1 MGKRENEIIS
11 FSFSVLL
18 FASLHPSVLA
28 LKIWSEIMNSTKNKI
43 EPIWTTIDEKTTYP
57 IYIGT
62 NIIPEFGTL
71 FKEHL
76 PRCSQALLVTN
87 QTIEE
92 VHAAKIAQ
100 ISESL
105 ADIGVDLIVEAIP
118 EGERTKS
125 YWGLGMLYDFFAEH
139 QLDRQSVII
148 AMGGGVIG
156 DLAGFAASTFL
167 RGLPLVH
174 IPTTLIAQADSSLG
188 GKVAINLARVK
199 NIVGGFYHPKM
210 ICIDASFLQ
219 TLNARELRAGLAE
232 VVKYAVIMDSELFNY
247 LEANVENIIAK
258 DPDVLEKLVRRCCE
272 HKIAVVEEDPEER
285 TDRRAILNY
294 GHTIGHALE
303 SLYHRYLHGE
313 AVSVGMVA
321 ASYLAVKTEIL
332 PHADAER
339 QLELLSRIGLPTDAL
354 GVSIDPLLQ
363 PMLHDKKR
371 RGNTL
376 RFVLPTKI
384 GDITIKD
391 VPKNDLPDLL
401 QYLVEKQIFSPSE
414 EATATEEG

>member
-1 MGKRENEIIS
+1 MD
-11 FSFSVLL
+11 
-18 FASLHPSVLA
+18 
-28 LKIWSEIMNSTKNKI
+28 STKNRI
-43 EPIWTTIDEKTTYP
+43 EPIWTTIDDKTRYP

-62 NIIPEFGTL
+62 DIISEFGGL

-87 QTIEE
+87 QTVEE
-92 VHAAKIAQ
+92 VHAAKISQ
-100 ISESL
+100 ISENL
-105 ADIGVDLIVEAIP
+105 ANLGVDLIVEAIP

-167 RGLPLVH
+167 RGLPLIH

-188 GKVAINLARVK
+188 GKVAINLARLK
-199 NIVGGFYHPKM
+199 NIVGGFYHPEM
-210 ICIDASFLQ
+210 IFMDVSFLQ
-219 TLNARELRAGLAE
+219 TLNLRELRAGLAE
-232 VVKYAVIMDSELFNY
+232 VVKYAVIMDGELFNY

-258 DPDVLEKLVRRCCE
+258 DSDVLEKLVRRCCE
-272 HKIAVVEEDPEER
+272 HKIAVVEADPEER

-321 ASYLAVKTEIL
+321 ASHLAVKTQIF
-332 PHADAER
+332 PPADAER
-339 QLELLSRIGLPTDAL
+339 QSKLLSRIGLPTEAL

-363 PMLHDKKR
+363 PMLYDKKR

-384 GDITIKD
+384 GAITIKD
-391 VPKNDLPDLL
+391 VPKKDLPDLL
-401 QYLVEKQIFSPSE
+401 QYLVEKRVFSPSE
-414 EATATEEG
+414 NAIATYGG

>member
-1 MGKRENEIIS
+1 MD
-11 FSFSVLL
+11 
-18 FASLHPSVLA
+18 
-28 LKIWSEIMNSTKNKI
+28 STKNGI
-43 EPIWTTIDEKTTYP
+43 ESIWTTIDEKTRYP

-62 NIIPEFGTL
+62 DIIPEFGSL
-71 FKEHL
+71 FKERM

-87 QTIEE
+87 QTVEE
-92 VHAAKIAQ
+92 VHAAKISQ

-105 ADIGVDLIVEAIP
+105 ANLGVDLIVEAIP

-167 RGLPLVH
+167 RGLSLVH

-188 GKVAINLARVK
+188 GKVAINLARLK

-210 ICIDASFLQ
+210 IFTDVSFLQ

-232 VVKYAVIMDSELFNY
+232 VVKYAVIMDGELFNY
-247 LEANVENIIAK
+247 LESNVESIMAK
-258 DPDVLEKLVRRCCE
+258 DPDVLEKIVRRCCE
-272 HKIAVVEEDPEER
+272 HKIAVVEADPEER

-321 ASYLAVKTEIL
+321 ASHLAVKTEIL
-332 PHADAER
+332 PPADAER
-339 QLELLSRIGLPTDAL
+339 QSKLLSRIGLPTEAL
-354 GVSIDPLLQ
+354 GVSIGPLLQ

-371 RGNTL
+371 RGNSL

-391 VPKNDLPDLL
+391 VPKTDLPDLL

-414 EATATEEG
+414 DAPAPDEG

>member
-1 MGKRENEIIS
+1 MD
-11 FSFSVLL
+11 
-18 FASLHPSVLA
+18 
-28 LKIWSEIMNSTKNKI
+28 STKNGI
-43 EPIWTTIDEKTTYP
+43 ESIWTTIDEKTRYP

-62 NIIPEFGTL
+62 DIIPEFGSL
-71 FKEHL
+71 FKERM

-87 QTIEE
+87 QTVEE
-92 VHAAKIAQ
+92 VHAAKISQ

-105 ADIGVDLIVEAIP
+105 ANLGVDLIVEAIP

-167 RGLPLVH
+167 RGLSLVH

-188 GKVAINLARVK
+188 GKVAINLARLK

-210 ICIDASFLQ
+210 IFTDVSFLQ

-232 VVKYAVIMDSELFNY
+232 VVKYAVIMDGELFNY
-247 LEANVENIIAK
+247 LESNVESIMAK
-258 DPDVLEKLVRRCCE
+258 DPDVLEKIVRRCCE
-272 HKIAVVEEDPEER
+272 HKIAVVEADPEER

-321 ASYLAVKTEIL
+321 ASHLAVKTEIL
-332 PHADAER
+332 PPADAER
-339 QLELLSRIGLPTDAL
+339 QSKLLSRIGLPTEAL
-354 GVSIDPLLQ
+354 GVSIDSLLQ

-371 RGNTL
+371 RGNSL

-391 VPKNDLPDLL
+391 VPKTDLPDLL

-414 EATATEEG
+414 DAPAADEG

>member
-1 MGKRENEIIS
+1 MD
-11 FSFSVLL
+11 
-18 FASLHPSVLA
+18 
-28 LKIWSEIMNSTKNKI
+28 STKNGI
-43 EPIWTTIDEKTTYP
+43 ESIWTTIDEKTRYP

-62 NIIPEFGTL
+62 DIIPEFGSL
-71 FKEHL
+71 FKERM

-87 QTIEE
+87 QTVEE
-92 VHAAKIAQ
+92 VHAAKISQ

-105 ADIGVDLIVEAIP
+105 ANLGVDLIVEAIP

-167 RGLPLVH
+167 RGLSLVH

-188 GKVAINLARVK
+188 GKVAINLARLK

-210 ICIDASFLQ
+210 IFTDVSFLQ

-232 VVKYAVIMDSELFNY
+232 VVKYAVIMDGELFNY
-247 LEANVENIIAK
+247 LESNVESIMAK
-258 DPDVLEKLVRRCCE
+258 DPDVLEKIVRRCCE
-272 HKIAVVEEDPEER
+272 HKIAVVEADPEER

-321 ASYLAVKTEIL
+321 ASHLAVKTEIL
-332 PHADAER
+332 PPADAER
-339 QLELLSRIGLPTDAL
+339 QSKLLSRIGLADQCVRRFDRSIAPTD
-354 GVSIDPLLQ
+354 V
-363 PMLHDKKR
+363 
-371 RGNTL
+371 T
-376 RFVLPTKI
+376 
-384 GDITIKD
+384 
-391 VPKNDLPDLL
+391 
-401 QYLVEKQIFSPSE
+401 
-414 EATATEEG
+414 

>member
-1 MGKRENEIIS
+1 
-11 FSFSVLL
+11 
-18 FASLHPSVLA
+18 
-28 LKIWSEIMNSTKNKI
+28 MNSTKSKI
-43 EPIWTTIDEKTTYP
+43 EPIWTTIDEKTRYP

-62 NIIPEFGTL
+62 DIIPEFGNL

-76 PRCSQALLVTN
+76 SRCSQALLVTN
-87 QTIEE
+87 RTIEE
-92 VHAAKIAQ
+92 VHAAKISQ

-105 ADIGVDLIVEAIP
+105 ANLGVDLIVEAIP

-199 NIVGGFYHPKM
+199 NIVGGFYHPKT
-210 ICIDASFLQ
+210 IFIDVSFLQ
-219 TLNARELRAGLAE
+219 TLNLRELRAGLAE
-232 VVKYAVIMDSELFNY
+232 VVKYAVIMDGELFNY

-272 HKIAVVEEDPEER
+272 HKIAVVEADPEER

-313 AVSVGMVA
+313 AVAVGMVA
-321 ASYLAVKTEIL
+321 ASHLAVKTEIL
-332 PHADAER
+332 PPTDAER
-339 QLELLSRIGLPTDAL
+339 QSKLLSRIGLPTDAL

-363 PMLHDKKR
+363 PMLHDKKKFSRPQMLRDSQSYYLGLACR
-371 RGNTL
+371 RM
-376 RFVLPTKI
+376 R
-384 GDITIKD
+384 
-391 VPKNDLPDLL
+391 
-401 QYLVEKQIFSPSE
+401 
-414 EATATEEG
+414 

>member
-1 MGKRENEIIS
+1 MD
-11 FSFSVLL
+11 
-18 FASLHPSVLA
+18 
-28 LKIWSEIMNSTKNKI
+28 STKSEI
-43 EPIWTTIDEKTTYP
+43 EPIWTTIDEKTRYP

-62 NIIPEFGTL
+62 DIIPEFGHL
-71 FKEHL
+71 FKERM

-87 QTIEE
+87 QTVEE
-92 VHAAKIAQ
+92 VHAAKISQ

-105 ADIGVDLIVEAIP
+105 ANLGVELIVEAIP

-167 RGLPLVH
+167 RGLSLVH

-188 GKVAINLARVK
+188 GKVAINLARLK
-199 NIVGGFYHPKM
+199 NIVGGFYHPEM
-210 ICIDASFLQ
+210 IFTDVSFLQ
-219 TLNARELRAGLAE
+219 TLNVRELRAGLAE
-232 VVKYAVIMDSELFNY
+232 VVKYAVIMDGELFNY
-247 LEANVENIIAK
+247 LESNVESIMAK
-258 DPDVLEKLVRRCCE
+258 DPNVLEKIVRRCCE
-272 HKIAVVEEDPEER
+272 HKIAVVEADPEER

-321 ASYLAVKTEIL
+321 ASHLAVKTEIL
-332 PHADAER
+332 APADAER
-339 QLELLSRIGLPTDAL
+339 QSKLLSRIGLPTEAL

-391 VPKNDLPDLL
+391 VPKTDLPDLL
-401 QYLVEKQIFSPSE
+401 QHLVEKQIFSPSE
-414 EATATEEG
+414 DAPAPDER

>member
-1 MGKRENEIIS
+1 MDSIN
-11 FSFSVLL
+11 
-18 FASLHPSVLA
+18 
-28 LKIWSEIMNSTKNKI
+28 NKI
-43 EPIWTTIDEKTTYP
+43 EPIWTTIDEKTRYP

-62 NIIPEFGTL
+62 DIIPEFGSL

-87 QTIEE
+87 QTVEE
-92 VHAAKIAQ
+92 VHADRIAQ

-188 GKVAINLARVK
+188 GKVAINLARLK

-210 ICIDASFLQ
+210 IFMDVSFLQ
-219 TLNARELRAGLAE
+219 TLSVRELRAGLAE
-232 VVKYAVIMDSELFNY
+232 VVKYGVIMDGELFNY
-247 LEANVENIIAK
+247 IEANVQNIIAK
-258 DPDVLEKLVRRCCE
+258 DPHVLEWLVRRCCE
-272 HKIAVVEEDPEER
+272 HKVAVVEEDPEER

-321 ASYLAVKTEIL
+321 ASYLAVKTEIF
-332 PHADAER
+332 PSTDAER
-339 QLELLSRIGLPTDAL
+339 QLKLLSRIGLPTNAL

-376 RFVLPTKI
+376 RFILPTKI
-384 GDITIKD
+384 GDITIKE

-401 QYLVEKQIFSPSE
+401 QYLVEKGVFSASE
-414 EATATEEG
+414 EATAADEG

>member
-1 MGKRENEIIS
+1 MD
-11 FSFSVLL
+11 
-18 FASLHPSVLA
+18 
-28 LKIWSEIMNSTKNKI
+28 STKNGI
-43 EPIWTTIDEKTTYP
+43 ESIWTTIDEKARYP

-62 NIIPEFGTL
+62 DIIPEFGHL
-71 FKEHL
+71 FKERM

-87 QTIEE
+87 QTVEE
-92 VHAAKIAQ
+92 VHAAKISQ

-105 ADIGVDLIVEAIP
+105 ANLGVDLIVEAIP

-167 RGLPLVH
+167 RGLSLVH

-188 GKVAINLARVK
+188 GKVAINLARLK

-210 ICIDASFLQ
+210 IFTDVSFLQ

-232 VVKYAVIMDSELFNY
+232 VVKYAVIMDGELFNY
-247 LEANVENIIAK
+247 LESNVESIMAK
-258 DPDVLEKLVRRCCE
+258 DPDVLEKIVRRCCE
-272 HKIAVVEEDPEER
+272 HKIAVVEADPEER

-321 ASYLAVKTEIL
+321 ASHLAVKTEIL
-332 PHADAER
+332 APADAER
-339 QLELLSRIGLPTDAL
+339 QSKLLSRIGLPTEAL

-391 VPKNDLPDLL
+391 VPKTDLPDLL

-414 EATATEEG
+414 DAPAPDEG

>member
-1 MGKRENEIIS
+1 MD
-11 FSFSVLL
+11 
-18 FASLHPSVLA
+18 
-28 LKIWSEIMNSTKNKI
+28 STKSKI
-43 EPIWTTIDEKTTYP
+43 EPIWTTIDEKTRYP

-62 NIIPEFGTL
+62 DIIPEFGNL

-76 PRCSQALLVTN
+76 SRCSQALLVTN

-92 VHAAKIAQ
+92 VHAAKISQ

-105 ADIGVDLIVEAIP
+105 ANLGVDLIVEAIP

-199 NIVGGFYHPKM
+199 NIVGGFYHPKT
-210 ICIDASFLQ
+210 IFIDVSFLQ
-219 TLNARELRAGLAE
+219 TLNLRELRAGLAE
-232 VVKYAVIMDSELFNY
+232 VVKYAVIMDGELFNY

-272 HKIAVVEEDPEER
+272 HKIAVVEADPEER

-313 AVSVGMVA
+313 AVAVGMVA
-321 ASYLAVKTEIL
+321 ASHLAVKTEIL
-332 PHADAER
+332 PPTDAER
-339 QLELLSRIGLPTDAL
+339 QSKLLSRIGLPTDAL

-371 RGNTL
+371 RGDTL

-391 VPKNDLPDLL
+391 VPKTDLPDLL
-401 QYLVEKQIFSPSE
+401 HFN
-414 EATATEEG
+414 TW

>member
-1 MGKRENEIIS
+1 MDSTENR
-11 FSFSVLL
+11 
-18 FASLHPSVLA
+18 
-28 LKIWSEIMNSTKNKI
+28 I
-43 EPIWTTIDEKTTYP
+43 EPIWTTIDEKTRYP

-62 NIIPEFGTL
+62 DIIPEFGAL
-71 FKEHL
+71 FKERM
-76 PRCSQALLVTN
+76 PRCSRALLVTN
-87 QTIEE
+87 QTVEE
-92 VHAAKIAQ
+92 VHASKISQ

-105 ADIGVDLIVEAIP
+105 ANLGVDLIVEAIP

-167 RGLPLVH
+167 RGLSLVH

-188 GKVAINLARVK
+188 GKVAINLARLK
-199 NIVGGFYHPKM
+199 NIVGGFYHPEM
-210 ICIDASFLQ
+210 IYTDASFLQ

-232 VVKYAVIMDSELFNY
+232 VVKYAVIMDEELFDY
-247 LEANVENIIAK
+247 IETNVENIIAK
-258 DPDVLEKLVRRCCE
+258 DPDVLEKLVRSCCE
-272 HKIAVVEEDPEER
+272 HKIAVVEADPEER

-321 ASYLAVKTEIL
+321 ASYLAIKTEL
-332 PHADAER
+332 LAPTDAER
-339 QLELLSRIGLPTDAL
+339 QSKLLSRIGLPTDAL
-354 GVSIDPLLQ
+354 GVLIDPLLQ

-384 GDITIKD
+384 GATTIKD
-391 VPKNDLPDLL
+391 IPKKELPDLL
-401 QYLVEKQIFSPSE
+401 QYLVEKRIFSPSE
-414 EATATEEG
+414 DATAIDEG

>member
-1 MGKRENEIIS
+1 
-11 FSFSVLL
+11 
-18 FASLHPSVLA
+18 
-28 LKIWSEIMNSTKNKI
+28 MNSTKSKI
-43 EPIWTTIDEKTTYP
+43 EPIWTTIDEKTRYP

-62 NIIPEFGTL
+62 DIIPEFGNL

-76 PRCSQALLVTN
+76 SRCSQALLVTN
-87 QTIEE
+87 RTIEE
-92 VHAAKIAQ
+92 VHAAKISQ

-105 ADIGVDLIVEAIP
+105 ANLGVDLIVEAIP

-199 NIVGGFYHPKM
+199 NIVGGFYHPKT
-210 ICIDASFLQ
+210 IFIDVSFLQ
-219 TLNARELRAGLAE
+219 TLNLRELRAGLAE
-232 VVKYAVIMDSELFNY
+232 VVKYAVIMDGELFNY

-272 HKIAVVEEDPEER
+272 HKIAVVEADPEER

-321 ASYLAVKTEIL
+321 ASHLAVKTEIF
-332 PHADAER
+332 PPADAER
-339 QLELLSRIGLPTDAL
+339 QSKLLSRIGLPTDAL
-354 GVSIDPLLQ
+354 GVSIDSLLQ

-371 RGNTL
+371 RGDTL

-391 VPKNDLPDLL
+391 VPKKDLPDLL

-414 EATATEEG
+414 GAPAAGEG

>member
-1 MGKRENEIIS
+1 MD
-11 FSFSVLL
+11 
-18 FASLHPSVLA
+18 
-28 LKIWSEIMNSTKNKI
+28 STKNGI
-43 EPIWTTIDEKTTYP
+43 ESIWTTIDEKTRYP

-62 NIIPEFGTL
+62 DIIPEFGSL
-71 FKEHL
+71 FKERM

-87 QTIEE
+87 QTVEE
-92 VHAAKIAQ
+92 VHAAKISQ

-105 ADIGVDLIVEAIP
+105 ANLGVDLIVEAIP

-167 RGLPLVH
+167 RGLSLVH

-188 GKVAINLARVK
+188 GKVAINLARLK
-199 NIVGGFYHPKM
+199 NIVGGFYHPEM
-210 ICIDASFLQ
+210 IFIDVSFLQ
-219 TLNARELRAGLAE
+219 TLNVRELRAGLAE
-232 VVKYAVIMDSELFNY
+232 VVKYAVIMDGELFNY
-247 LEANVENIIAK
+247 LESNVESIMAK
-258 DPDVLEKLVRRCCE
+258 DPNVLEKIVRRCCE
-272 HKIAVVEEDPEER
+272 HKIAVVEADPEER

-321 ASYLAVKTEIL
+321 ASHLAVKTEIL
-332 PHADAER
+332 APADAER
-339 QLELLSRIGLPTDAL
+339 QSKLLSRIGLPTEAL

-391 VPKNDLPDLL
+391 VPKTDLPDLL
-401 QYLVEKQIFSPSE
+401 QHLVEKQIFSPSE
-414 EATATEEG
+414 DAPAPDEG

>member
-1 MGKRENEIIS
+1 MD
-11 FSFSVLL
+11 
-18 FASLHPSVLA
+18 
-28 LKIWSEIMNSTKNKI
+28 STKSEI
-43 EPIWTTIDEKTTYP
+43 EPIWTTIDEKTRYP

-62 NIIPEFGTL
+62 DIIPEFGHL
-71 FKEHL
+71 FKERM

-87 QTIEE
+87 RTVEE
-92 VHAAKIAQ
+92 VHAAKISQ

-105 ADIGVDLIVEAIP
+105 ANLGVELIVEAIP

-167 RGLPLVH
+167 RGLSLVH

-188 GKVAINLARVK
+188 GKVAINLARLK
-199 NIVGGFYHPKM
+199 NIVGGFYHPEM
-210 ICIDASFLQ
+210 IFTDVSFLQ
-219 TLNARELRAGLAE
+219 TLNVRELRAGLAE
-232 VVKYAVIMDSELFNY
+232 VVKYAVIMDGELFNY
-247 LEANVENIIAK
+247 LESNVESIMAK
-258 DPDVLEKLVRRCCE
+258 DPNVLEKIVRRCCE
-272 HKIAVVEEDPEER
+272 HKIAVVEADPEER

-321 ASYLAVKTEIL
+321 ASHLAVKTEIL
-332 PHADAER
+332 APADAER
-339 QLELLSRIGLPTDAL
+339 QSKLLSRIGLPTEAL

-391 VPKNDLPDLL
+391 VPKTDLPDLL
-401 QYLVEKQIFSPSE
+401 QHLVEKQIFSPSE
-414 EATATEEG
+414 DTPAPDEG

>member
-1 MGKRENEIIS
+1 MK
-11 FSFSVLL
+11 L
-18 FASLHPSVLA
+18 
-28 LKIWSEIMNSTKNKI
+28 TKNRI
-43 EPIWTTIDEKTTYP
+43 EPIWTTIDEKTRYP

-62 NIIPEFGTL
+62 DIIPEFGVL

-76 PRCSQALLVTN
+76 PRSSQALLVTN
-87 QTIEE
+87 QTVEK
-92 VHAAKIAQ
+92 VHAAKISK
-100 ISESL
+100 ISGSL
-105 ADIGVDLIVEAIP
+105 ANLGVDLIVEAIP

-199 NIVGGFYHPKM
+199 NIVGGFYHPK
-210 ICIDASFLQ
+210 IIFIDASFLQ
-219 TLNARELRAGLAE
+219 TLNLRELRAGLAE
-232 VVKYAVIMDSELFNY
+232 VVKYAVIMDGELFNY

-258 DPDVLEKLVRRCCE
+258 DPNVLERLVRRCCE
-272 HKIAVVEEDPEER
+272 HKMAVVEEDPEER

-313 AVSVGMVA
+313 AVSIGMVA
-321 ASYLAVKTEIL
+321 ASHLAVKTEIL
-332 PHADAER
+332 PPADAER
-339 QLELLSRIGLPTDAL
+339 QSKLLSRIGLPTDVL

-371 RGNTL
+371 RGDTL

-401 QYLVEKQIFSPSE
+401 QYLVEKGIFSPSE
-414 EATATEEG
+414 DATATDEG

>member
-1 MGKRENEIIS
+1 MD
-11 FSFSVLL
+11 
-18 FASLHPSVLA
+18 
-28 LKIWSEIMNSTKNKI
+28 STKSEI
-43 EPIWTTIDEKTTYP
+43 EPIWTTIDEKTRYP

-62 NIIPEFGTL
+62 DIIPEFGHL
-71 FKEHL
+71 FKERM

-87 QTIEE
+87 RTVEE
-92 VHAAKIAQ
+92 VHAAKISQ

-105 ADIGVDLIVEAIP
+105 ANLGVELIVEAIP

-167 RGLPLVH
+167 RGLSLVH

-188 GKVAINLARVK
+188 GKVAINLARLK
-199 NIVGGFYHPKM
+199 NIVGGFYHPEM
-210 ICIDASFLQ
+210 IFTDVSFLQ
-219 TLNARELRAGLAE
+219 TLNVRELRAGLAE
-232 VVKYAVIMDSELFNY
+232 VVKYAVIMDGELFNY
-247 LEANVENIIAK
+247 LESNVESIMAK
-258 DPDVLEKLVRRCCE
+258 DPNVLEKIVRRCCE
-272 HKIAVVEEDPEER
+272 HKIAVVEADPEER

-321 ASYLAVKTEIL
+321 ASHLAVKTEIL
-332 PHADAER
+332 APADAER
-339 QLELLSRIGLPTDAL
+339 QSKLLSRIGLPTEAL

-391 VPKNDLPDLL
+391 VPKTDLPDLL
-401 QYLVEKQIFSPSE
+401 QHLVEKQIFSPSE
-414 EATATEEG
+414 DAPAPDER

>member
-1 MGKRENEIIS
+1 MD
-11 FSFSVLL
+11 
-18 FASLHPSVLA
+18 
-28 LKIWSEIMNSTKNKI
+28 STKNKI

-57 IYIGT
+57 IYIGAD
-62 NIIPEFGTL
+62 IIPEFGAL

-76 PRCSQALLVTN
+76 PRCSQALLVTD
-87 QTIEE
+87 QTVEG

-105 ADIGVDLIVEAIP
+105 ADMGIDLIVEAIP
-118 EGERTKS
+118 AGERTKS

-199 NIVGGFYHPKM
+199 NIVGGFYHPKIIFM
-210 ICIDASFLQ
+210 DVSFLQ
-219 TLNARELRAGLAE
+219 TLNVRELRAGLAE
-232 VVKYAVIMDSELFNY
+232 VVKYAVIMDGELFNY
-247 LEANVENIIAK
+247 LEANVAHIIAK
-258 DPDVLEKLVRRCCE
+258 DSDVLEKLVSRCCE
-272 HKIAVVEEDPEER
+272 HKVGVVEADPEER

-321 ASYLAVKTEIL
+321 ASHLAVKMEIL
-332 PHADAER
+332 PPADVER
-339 QLELLSRIGLPTDAL
+339 QSKLLSRIGLPTDAL
-354 GVSIDPLLQ
+354 GISIDPLLQ

-371 RGNTL
+371 RGNAL

-391 VPKNDLPDLL
+391 VTKKDLPDLL
-401 QYLVEKQIFSPSE
+401 QYLVEKRIFSPSE
-414 EATATEEG
+414 DATVIDEG

>member
-1 MGKRENEIIS
+1 MD
-11 FSFSVLL
+11 
-18 FASLHPSVLA
+18 
-28 LKIWSEIMNSTKNKI
+28 STKSEI
-43 EPIWTTIDEKTTYP
+43 EPIWTTIDEKTRYP

-62 NIIPEFGTL
+62 DIIPEFGHL
-71 FKEHL
+71 FKECM

-87 QTIEE
+87 RTIEE
-92 VHAAKIAQ
+92 VHAAKISQ

-105 ADIGVDLIVEAIP
+105 ANLGVELIVEAIP

-167 RGLPLVH
+167 RGLSLVH

-188 GKVAINLARVK
+188 GKVAINLARLK
-199 NIVGGFYHPKM
+199 NIVGGFYHPEM
-210 ICIDASFLQ
+210 IFTDVSFLQ
-219 TLNARELRAGLAE
+219 TLNVRELRAGLAE
-232 VVKYAVIMDSELFNY
+232 VVKYAVIMDGELFNY
-247 LEANVENIIAK
+247 LESNVESIMAK
-258 DPDVLEKLVRRCCE
+258 DPNVLEKIVRRCCE
-272 HKIAVVEEDPEER
+272 HKIAVVEADPEER

-321 ASYLAVKTEIL
+321 ASHLAVKTEIL
-332 PHADAER
+332 APADAER
-339 QLELLSRIGLPTDAL
+339 QSKLLSRIGLPTEAL

-391 VPKNDLPDLL
+391 VPKTDLPDLL
-401 QYLVEKQIFSPSE
+401 QHLVEKQIFSPSE
-414 EATATEEG
+414 DAPAPDEG

>member
-1 MGKRENEIIS
+1 MD
-11 FSFSVLL
+11 
-18 FASLHPSVLA
+18 
-28 LKIWSEIMNSTKNKI
+28 STKNKI

-62 NIIPEFGTL
+62 DIIPEFGTL

-92 VHAAKIAQ
+92 VHAAKISQ

-105 ADIGVDLIVEAIP
+105 ASIGVDLIVEAIP

-332 PHADAER
+332 PHTDAER
-339 QLELLSRIGLPTDAL
+339 QLKLLSRLACRL
-354 GVSIDPLLQ
+354 
-363 PMLHDKKR
+363 MR
-371 RGNTL
+371 
-376 RFVLPTKI
+376 
-384 GDITIKD
+384 
-391 VPKNDLPDLL
+391 
-401 QYLVEKQIFSPSE
+401 
-414 EATATEEG
+414 

>member
-1 MGKRENEIIS
+1 MD
-11 FSFSVLL
+11 
-18 FASLHPSVLA
+18 
-28 LKIWSEIMNSTKNKI
+28 STKSEI
-43 EPIWTTIDEKTTYP
+43 EPIWTTIDEKTRYP

-62 NIIPEFGTL
+62 DIIPEFGHL
-71 FKEHL
+71 FKERM

-87 QTIEE
+87 RTVEE
-92 VHAAKIAQ
+92 VHAAKISQ

-105 ADIGVDLIVEAIP
+105 ANLGVELIVEAIP

-167 RGLPLVH
+167 RGLSLVH

-188 GKVAINLARVK
+188 GKVAINLARLK
-199 NIVGGFYHPKM
+199 NIVGGFYHPEM
-210 ICIDASFLQ
+210 IFTDVSFLQ
-219 TLNARELRAGLAE
+219 TLNVRELRAGLAE
-232 VVKYAVIMDSELFNY
+232 VVKYAVIMDGELFNY
-247 LEANVENIIAK
+247 LESNVESIMAK
-258 DPDVLEKLVRRCCE
+258 DPNVLEKIVRRCCE
-272 HKIAVVEEDPEER
+272 HKIAVVEADPEER

-321 ASYLAVKTEIL
+321 ASHLAVKTEIL
-332 PHADAER
+332 APADAER
-339 QLELLSRIGLPTDAL
+339 QSKLLSRIGLPTEAL

-371 RGNTL
+371 QGNAL

-391 VPKNDLPDLL
+391 VPKTDLPDLL
-401 QYLVEKQIFSPSE
+401 QHLVEKQIFSPSE
-414 EATATEEG
+414 DAPAPDER

>member
-1 MGKRENEIIS
+1 MD
-11 FSFSVLL
+11 
-18 FASLHPSVLA
+18 
-28 LKIWSEIMNSTKNKI
+28 STKSKI

-62 NIIPEFGTL
+62 DIIPEFGTL

-92 VHAAKIAQ
+92 VHAAKISQ

-105 ADIGVDLIVEAIP
+105 ANMGVDLIVEAIP

-219 TLNARELRAGLAE
+219 TLNVRELRAGLAE

-258 DPDVLEKLVRRCCE
+258 DPEVLEKIVRRCCE

-303 SLYHRYLHGE
+303 SLYHKYLHGE

-332 PHADAER
+332 PLADAER
-339 QLELLSRIGLPTDAL
+339 QSELLSRIGLPTNAL

-401 QYLVEKQIFSPSE
+401 QYLVEKRVFSPSE
-414 EATATEEG
+414 DATATDEG